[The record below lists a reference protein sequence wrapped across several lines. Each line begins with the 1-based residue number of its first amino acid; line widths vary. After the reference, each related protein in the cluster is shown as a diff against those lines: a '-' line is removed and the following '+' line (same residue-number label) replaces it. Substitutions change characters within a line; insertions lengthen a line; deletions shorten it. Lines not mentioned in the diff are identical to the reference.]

1 MSLELDI
8 DTILAA
14 LKNLQIVILASGR
27 ERSEFINLS
36 RAQRGEAWSCLGHKY
51 LSLSVCLSLSVGLS
65 ERSCLATRQRVN
77 KTSINLARLLKG

>member
-36 RAQRGEAWSCLGHKY
+36 RAQGGEA
-51 LSLSVCLSLSVGLS
+51 
-65 ERSCLATRQRVN
+65 
-77 KTSINLARLLKG
+77 